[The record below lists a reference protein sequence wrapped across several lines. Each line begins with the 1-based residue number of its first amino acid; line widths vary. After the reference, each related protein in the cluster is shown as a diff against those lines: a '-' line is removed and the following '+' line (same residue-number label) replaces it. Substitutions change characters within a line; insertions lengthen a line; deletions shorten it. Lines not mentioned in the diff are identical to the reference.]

1 MGLIGPLFWLVSV
14 PAKRTDLLLQLG
26 WYHGGPRASMP
37 LPNYLPP
44 QLRLWRLLLAGT
56 RDSPNCQSLLFCMAM
71 GFVLGLNSGSDCCT
85 APLQPPCQWIHS
97 QRGTE
102 GRLHL
107 ETGPSWSIVGL
118 AVRLSK
124 AAQQAAG
131 PTAGDTAR
139 GRRLHPAASTPPHP
153 GGSS

>member
-1 MGLIGPLFWLVSV
+1 MWVLLGLFSGQCLSLPREQTCFFSWEALAGPLDGIPGAQEPPCLFPTICLRNSGYGGCSWL
-14 PAKRTDLLLQLG
+14 G
-26 WYHGGPRASMP
+26 
-37 LPNYLPP
+37 LP
-44 QLRLWRLLLAGT
+44 
-56 RDSPNCQSLLFCMAM
+56 DSPNCQSLLFCMAI
-71 GFVLGLNSGSDCCT
+71 GFVLGLNSGS
-85 APLQPPCQWIHS
+85 S
-97 QRGTE
+97 E

-107 ETGPSWSIVGL
+107 ETLPSGSAVGL

-131 PTAGDTAR
+131 PTGGDTAR